1 MAESL
6 LIAVTDTIIQNLV
19 NEVIVRPWGLKKEL
33 EELQVIL
40 STIRAVLLD
49 AEEKQEKNPLIRGW
63 LENLKD
69 AAYDAE
75 DLLDDFNTET
85 MRQGLMTR
93 NQVRPFFTCSNQL
106 VHGVKMGDKLRK
118 IRKRLDKIAED
129 RHRYALRELERS
141 VDSFVEERRWMQAHP
156 LLSENEIFGREEEK
170 KSLIEVLLESNVEED
185 VAVIPIVGIGG
196 VGKTTLAQ
204 LVFNDARVKT
214 HFELRLW
221 VTVTDDFDIQNISRT
236 MLELLRNKRLESFES
251 DSYNVQSNLEKEID
265 GKKYLLVLDD
275 VWNEVPELWRS
286 LRRPLLGGARGSKI
300 VVTTR
305 KELVASIMGTGPVF
319 RLEGLNRE
327 QSFELFKRYAFESQY
342 MKSINPR
349 LETIGMEIVKDCVGN
364 PLAIKSIGGNMRF
377 KTTESEWLDALNNK
391 SAIIA
396 QQETGILPILK
407 LSYDHLPPHLKPCFA
422 YCSLFP
428 KGYVIDKQTLINLWI
443 AQGFILSSTG
453 HQQLEDVG
461 HEYFRDLVERSLFQ
475 DLKEHEMGGVQS
487 CMMHDLIHDLACSV
501 AGTEYTMVDRDLRV
515 SVDKRVRHVSF
526 GGTLNSSWK
535 IPEALLKANA
545 IRTFLLPAQSDGE
558 LKKSNCNTILST
570 YKLLRALDLG
580 DSEVK
585 RVPPSIGKL
594 KHLRYLDLSK
604 NYNIRR
610 LPRSI
615 SRLCNLH
622 TLKLSSCYELIE
634 LPRDIRNMISLLHL
648 IIDGCCRLTRMPK
661 GLGKLTRLRTLS
673 LFVVGKKFS
682 GLRELNELNNLRGE
696 LKIVILENA
705 SSSESKDIKYLK
717 AKEYL
722 QSLKLEWSGERS
734 ETDDDLMLKCLEPHS
749 NLKQLCVDG
758 FMGVESLPWL
768 SSLTNIVELQLVSCI
783 KFKSLP
789 SLDQLP
795 FLEIL
800 CLERLTALEFI
811 KGEVSSNFFPS
822 LKELYL
828 RNCDELMGWLENEE
842 LTSIAF
848 TEQYLFPSF
857 PPFPHLSKLMIENC
871 PNLKRMPRYPSL
883 DEQLYL
889 CNTPL
894 EPFLQTLEMTMTT
907 AAPSTSFSS
916 SSSYP
921 LSKLKS
927 LNILRIEESLP
938 EECLQKLTSLQSLRI
953 CYIPKLINLPT
964 KGFRNSTYLCTLD
977 IWGCGKLKSLAGVLS
992 NLTALEKLTIEN
1004 CNKLDLSSDDTTWQ
1018 GLKSLS
1024 SLSIT
1029 DLPKLSSLPKGIQHL
1044 TALKKLAIEN
1054 CRLLDLSTD
1063 DRQWQGLESLS
1074 SLSIAELPKLTSLP
1088 KGLQHLPVLS
1098 SLTIENCKQLDLSSD
1113 DMQWQGLK
1121 SLYFVSLLRL
1131 HHEVSL
1137 TRVLQHLA
1145 NLEELNIIECR
1156 LQDPSDAGILSKVS
1170 QSLQMLRLYGIP
1182 GLESVPDWLQQITT
1196 LQKLEI
1202 SYCPDFKTLPEWIK
1216 HLNPVIKRCPQF
1228 SG

>member
-1 MAESL
+1 MAESRTIELSGVAMAESL
-6 LIAVTDTIIQNLV
+6 LFNVAERIDWNLV
-19 NEVIVRPWGLKKEL
+19 AVGIERDV
-33 EELQVIL
+33 EEEPKQLQKVV

-49 AEEKQEKNPLIRGW
+49 AEERQENNPQLRVW
-63 LENLKD
+63 LEQLKD

-75 DLLDDFNTET
+75 DLLDDFNTEILS
-85 MRQGLMTR
+85 QGVMKR
-93 NQVRPFFTCSNQL
+93 NKVRSFFTSSNQL
-106 VHGVKMGDKLRK
+106 IHGVKMGKLRK
-118 IRKRLDKIAED
+118 IRERLYKIAED
-129 RHRYALRELERS
+129 RHKYVFRELERS
-141 VDSFVEERRWMQAHP
+141 DDSFVDKRNWMQAHP
-156 LLSENEIFGREEEK
+156 LVSENEIFLREEK
-170 KSLIEVLLESNVEED
+170 KERLIEVLLEPNVEED

-204 LVFNDARVKT
+204 LVFNDARAQT

-221 VTVTDDFDIQNISRT
+221 VTVTDDFDIQKISRT
-236 MLELLRNKRLESFES
+236 MLEFLRKKRLESFES

-286 LRRPLLGGARGSKI
+286 LRRRLLGGARGSKI

-319 RLEGLNRE
+319 RLEGLNWE
-327 QSFELFKRYAFESQY
+327 PSFELFKRFSFKYQDFESIQIEPCEEF
-342 MKSINPR
+342 SPR
-349 LETIGMEIVKDCVGN
+349 RV
-364 PLAIKSIGGNMRF
+364 PWRS
-377 KTTESEWLDALNNK
+377 
-391 SAIIA
+391 
-396 QQETGILPILK
+396 LPNLK

-428 KGYVIDKQTLINLWI
+428 KGSVIDKQTLINLWI
-443 AQGFILSSTG
+443 AQGFILPSTG
-453 HQQLEDVG
+453 DKQLEDVG
-461 HEYFRDLVERSLFQ
+461 HEYFMELVERSLFQ
-475 DLKEHEMGGVQS
+475 DVKEHEMGGVQS
-487 CMMHDLIHDLACSV
+487 CKMHDLMHDLACSV

-535 IPEALLKANA
+535 IPEALLEANA

-558 LKKSNCNTILST
+558 LKKSNCKTILST

-580 DSEVK
+580 DSDVK

-594 KHLRYLDLSK
+594 KHLR
-604 NYNIRR
+604 
-610 LPRSI
+610 
-615 SRLCNLH
+615 
-622 TLKLSSCYELIE
+622 
-634 LPRDIRNMISLLHL
+634 NMISLLHL
-648 IIDGCCRLTRMPK
+648 IVDGCCRLTRMPK
-661 GLGKLTRLRTLS
+661 GLGKLARLRTLS

-682 GLRELNELNNLRGE
+682 GLRELKELNNLRGE

-705 SSSESKDIKYLK
+705 SSSESKDVKYLK

-722 QSLKLEWSGERS
+722 QSLKLEWSIERS

-749 NLKQLCVDG
+749 NLKQLCIDG

-783 KFKSLP
+783 RCQSLP

-795 FLEIL
+795 LLKIL

-811 KGEVSSNFFPS
+811 KGEESSNIFPS

-828 RNCDELMGWLENEE
+828 RNCDQLMGWLKNEE
-842 LTSIAF
+842 LTSTAF
-848 TEQYLFPSF
+848 TEQSIF

-871 PNLKRMPRYPSL
+871 PNLKCMPRYPSL

-894 EPFLQTLEMTMTT
+894 KPFLKTLEMPMTT

-916 SSSYP
+916 PSSSYP
-921 LSKLKS
+921 LGKLKS
-927 LNILRIEESLP
+927 LFILRIEESLP

-953 CYIPKLINLPT
+953 CCIPKLINLPT

-1004 CNKLDLSSDDTTWQ
+1004 CSKLDLSSDDTTWQ

-1063 DRQWQGLESLS
+1063 DLQWQGLKSLS

-1088 KGLQHLPVLS
+1088 KGLQHLPMLS

-1113 DMQWQGLK
+1113 DMQWQGLE

-1145 NLEELNIIECR
+1145 SLEELNIIECR
-1156 LQDPSDAGILSKVS
+1156 VQDPSDAGILSKVS
-1170 QSLQMLRLYGIP
+1170 LRMLRLYGIP
-1182 GLESVPDWLQQITT
+1182 GLESLPDWLQQITT

-1202 SYCPDFKTLPEWIK
+1202 SYCSDFKTLPEWMK